1 MIRRARFAPAL
12 VASLLLVM
20 AGCAEAHP
28 TIFVTNSTPDQLRF
42 EITLANGQDFPLP
55 IRAEPNQR
63 VPIISTD
70 QLATG
75 AGMAKD
81 GCTVG
86 ELRALGEDDQV
97 VKSWPAGVCATTTLT
112 VP

>member
-1 MIRRARFAPAL
+1 MIKPSRAVAAL
-12 VASLLLVM
+12 VGLLLVVS
-20 AGCAEAHP
+20 ACAEAHP

-42 EITLANGQDFPLP
+42 EITLANGQDLPLP

-70 QLATG
+70 QLPDG
-75 AGMAKD
+75 AGIAKD

-86 ELRALGEDDQV
+86 ELRALGVDDQV

>member
-1 MIRRARFAPAL
+1 MIRPARAAPAL
-12 VASLLLVM
+12 VALLLVV
-20 AGCAEAHP
+20 AACAEAHP
-28 TIFVTNSTPDQLRF
+28 TIFAINNTPDQLRF

-75 AGMAKD
+75 AGIAKD

-86 ELRALGEDDQV
+86 ELRALGENDQV
-97 VKSWPAGVCATTTLT
+97 VKSWPAGVCATDTLT